1 MSKMDGWMNVKMNS
15 KDSKVV
21 GEERLFPRRQLHRRY
36 PAPSSSTAPLAP
48 YSAGF
53 GHVNLTRVRVASL
66 HTWHP
71 RRSRLS
77 ARGDAPV
84 LYTKHDVSLIAH
96 TGKY

>member
-1 MSKMDGWMNVKMNS
+1 MSKKIS

-21 GEERLFPRRQLHRRY
+21 REERLFPRSQLHRRY
-36 PAPSSSTAPLAP
+36 PAPSSLSAPLAP

-53 GHVNLTRVRVASL
+53 WHVNLTRVRVASL

-71 RRSRLS
+71 RRNRFA

-84 LYTKHDVSLIAH
+84 LYTKHDVSLLAH
-96 TGKY
+96 TGTY